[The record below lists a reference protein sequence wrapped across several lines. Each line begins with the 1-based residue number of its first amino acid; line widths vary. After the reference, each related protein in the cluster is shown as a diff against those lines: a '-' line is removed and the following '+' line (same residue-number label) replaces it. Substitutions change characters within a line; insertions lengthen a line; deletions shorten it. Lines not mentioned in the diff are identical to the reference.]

1 MFSEIESITEQAIT
15 VINFFCIE
23 NVLRMLF
30 SVFVIIYN
38 ISILCY
44 KKLSVVIKFF
54 FKNHETL
61 KFL

>member
-44 KKLSVVIKFF
+44 KKLSVVINFF
-54 FKNHETL
+54 KKNHETL